1 MRRMVTIA
9 LILMSVAAAAQQQRA
24 PEIESITQRDMK
36 ADLTFLASDRMAGR
50 LTDTP
55 QNAMA
60 AEWIASRFERLGLKP
75 VGDDGTYYQK
85 FTLATAALGPDN
97 RSSLGELG
105 RDWYPARFSPSAS
118 AGGEVV
124 FVGFGITSKPLG
136 YDDYTDAVKGKIVL
150 AIDHE
155 PGERDESSPF
165 DGVVTSQAADQLQKA
180 LAAQAHGA
188 AGILFVSD
196 VHNHPPGA
204 EGGGRGTQPAPSSAQ
219 APGQPPQ
226 QAPRQGLNIDAA
238 WPQQPPRIPRYMLG
252 GWIDQVKIP
261 AAQISTDVAG
271 KLLADAKVASTLVDL
286 SRASETVS
294 GSKPLLLAGTR
305 VELTTSTV
313 RTLVDDRN
321 VIGLIEGSDP
331 KLKDDVVI
339 VCAHYDH
346 DGTNGTTVLNGADDD
361 GSGTVG
367 VIEIAEAYA
376 LAAARGQRPKRSV
389 LFAAWNSEE
398 RGLFGA
404 WAYTLKPTY
413 PLANTVAVL
422 NMDMIGRNEEV
433 PEGGG
438 GRFRGLE
445 VQTSASNDNAVNIIG
460 TTRSA
465 SLKQVI
471 DSANSGVGLTLR
483 LRYDNNI
490 SQLMRRSDHWPFL
503 NNGVPAVWV
512 HTGLHPDYHTAN
524 DDADRIN
531 YPKMEKIGRMV
542 YQASWDLANGSQR
555 PSLDRITSS
564 STAGR

>member
-1 MRRMVTIA
+1 MRRVVTIA
-9 LILMSVAAAAQQQRA
+9 LILVSATAAAQQRA
-24 PEIESITQRDMK
+24 PEIESITERDMR

-55 QNAMA
+55 ENAIA

-75 VGDDGTYYQK
+75 VGDGGTYYQT
-85 FTLATAALGPDN
+85 FTLATATLGAEN
-97 RSSLGELG
+97 RSTLGEVG
-105 RDWYPARFSPSAS
+105 RDWYPARFSPSGS
-118 AGGEVV
+118 VSGELA
-124 FVGFGITSKPLG
+124 FVGFGITSKTLG
-136 YDDYTDAVKGKIVL
+136 YDDYAESVKGKIVL

-155 PGERDESSPF
+155 PGERDETSPF
-165 DGVVTSQAADQLQKA
+165 DGVVTAQAADQLQKA
-180 LAAQAHGA
+180 LAAQARGA
-188 AGILFVSD
+188 IGILFVSD
-196 VHNHPPGA
+196 VHNHQPGTD
-204 EGGGRGTQPAPSSAQ
+204 GGRGRGRGNPPQTPATPPAVQGTPAP
-219 APGQPPQ
+219 QPRP
-226 QAPRQGLNIDAA
+226 GLNITAA

-252 GWIDQVKIP
+252 SWVEQVKIP
-261 AAQISTDVAG
+261 AAQISTEVAE
-271 KLLADAKVASTLVDL
+271 KLLADARAGRTLLDL
-286 SRASETVS
+286 SKASETTT
-294 GSKPLLLAGTR
+294 GSKPLLLSGVR
-305 VELTTSTV
+305 VDLTTSTV
-313 RTLVDDRN
+313 RTFINDRN
-321 VIGLIEGSDP
+321 VVAAIEGSDP
-331 KLKDDVVI
+331 KLREEVVI

-367 VIEIAEAYA
+367 VMEIAEAYA
-376 LAAARGQRPKRSV
+376 LAAAKGQRPRRTV

-398 RGLFGA
+398 RGLLGA
-404 WAYTLKPTY
+404 WAYTQKPLY
-413 PLANTVAVL
+413 PLASTVAVL

-438 GRFRGLE
+438 NRFRGLD
-445 VQTSASNDNAVNIIG
+445 VQTAESNNNAVNIIG

-471 DSANSGVGLTLR
+471 DSANEGIGLTLR
-483 LRYDNNI
+483 LRYDNNL

-542 YQASWDLANGSQR
+542 YQASWNLANAAQR
-555 PSLDRITSS
+555 PSMGTREP
-564 STAGR
+564 